1 MVLEFRLLGP
11 VEVRRD
17 GLALELGSAKS
28 RALLAFLLLSP
39 NRPVSTER
47 LIEALW
53 GGAPPQSARQ
63 ALQNRVSAV
72 RRALG
77 LDQGALVTRERG
89 YLVRVDPEAIDA
101 HRFVGLAD
109 RGRAALAAG
118 DPVPAA
124 VLLRQALAL
133 WRGPAVADGFDA
145 GAPWPAV
152 GWLEERRLAA
162 IEDRIEADLARGQH
176 RELAGELRALIATH
190 PLRERLR
197 GQLMLALYRSG
208 RQAEALAAY
217 RDGRAAFV
225 AELGTEPGVELRRLE
240 QAILAQDS
248 SLELARAGETT
259 APDGPDRTRGPAT
272 ASPGSERKL
281 VTALLADIDE
291 PAGPGGE
298 RGRPVPLLV
307 VATARPELLERRPG
321 LGAEEALLRL
331 GPLPDGDTTRL
342 LELLLTGQGL
352 GGTVDEAGT
361 TGASRR
367 HGRSRIACGAV
378 GADLLDRVGG
388 SPLFAEEY
396 ARMLRDRG
404 QAAGAAAP
412 PLPERVHAIAAR
424 LDALPPAEK
433 SVLQDAAV
441 LGQVSRADALAAV
454 GGHDHDRLAACC
466 GGWRPTSSCSP
477 RPAIAASTPSVTW

>member
-53 GGAPPQSARQ
+53 GGAPLQSARQ

-272 ASPGSERKL
+272 TSPGSERKL

-298 RGRPVPLLV
+298 PGRPVPLLV

-331 GPLPDGDTTRL
+331 GPLPTATPPGCSSCCSPVR
-342 LELLLTGQGL
+342 
-352 GGTVDEAGT
+352 
-361 TGASRR
+361 AST
-367 HGRSRIACGAV
+367 GRSMKLAPRERAA
-378 GADLLDRVGG
+378 ATAAAA
-388 SPLFAEEY
+388 SPA
-396 ARMLRDRG
+396 G
-404 QAAGAAAP
+404 QSAPTCSTGLAAAP
-412 PLPERVHAIAAR
+412 
-424 LDALPPAEK
+424 
-433 SVLQDAAV
+433 
-441 LGQVSRADALAAV
+441 
-454 GGHDHDRLAACC
+454 
-466 GGWRPTSSCSP
+466 CSP
-477 RPAIAASTPSVTW
+477 RSTRACCATAARPPGRPRRPCRSACTRSSPPGWTRCRRRRSRCCRTPPCSAR